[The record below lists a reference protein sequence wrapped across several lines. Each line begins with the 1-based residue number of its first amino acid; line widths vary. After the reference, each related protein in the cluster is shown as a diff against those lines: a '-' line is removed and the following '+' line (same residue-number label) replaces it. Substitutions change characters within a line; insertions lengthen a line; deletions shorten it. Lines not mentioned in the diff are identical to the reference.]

1 MPPERRPERP
11 RRITSDPSGGE
22 NWYDDPWDRPAT
34 AVVEA
39 ADVWRPPHAW
49 RRTFRIAIS
58 VLVVLVLSLG
68 AGGWW
73 LATQL
78 NPGGTSE
85 AVVNFTVLDGDTLDT
100 VSTRLEDAGIIVNA
114 SVFRWYVGR
123 QGGLEITPGYYAL
136 RLRESAGNVLDTLST
151 PPSETYFNVTFPEGY
166 TIAQIAARLDEA
178 SPAISAE
185 EVVAE
190 QSSGKVVSAYLPVG
204 STSLEGLLF
213 PDTYQ
218 MSGGDNAAT
227 ALQRMAS
234 LMERVG
240 RQEGLDVSQTTV
252 GFAPYQVLIIASMIE
267 REARIEPDRALI
279 ARVIYNRLALD
290 MNLEIDA
297 AVLYGGSQGQSF
309 AELKPIDGPYN
320 LYTRR
325 GLPPTPIANPGR
337 ASIRAA
343 LDPAADPARSDPVC
357 RNVPAGQKCRYL
369 YYVIKDRQGGHAFA
383 ATYEDHLVNVE
394 AARTAGLL

>member
-166 TIAQIAARLDEA
+166 TVAQIAARLDEA

-267 REARIEPDRALI
+267 REARTSADRPKI
-279 ARVIYNRLALD
+279 ARVIYNRLALG
-290 MNLEIDA
+290 MPLEIDA
-297 AVLYGGSQGQSF
+297 TLYYGQDPSTDF
-309 AELKPIDGPYN
+309 ALLKTIDSPYN
-320 LYTRR
+320 TYRYV

-343 LDPAADPARSDPVC
+343 LAPAANPSSSNEICTEVPPGDPC
-357 RNVPAGQKCRYL
+357 LWL
-369 YYVIKDRQGGHAFA
+369 YYVLADSDGSHVFA
-383 ATYEDHLVNVE
+383 ATLEQHLRNVD
-394 AARTAGLL
+394 AARASGLL